1 MSIFPK
7 RGVFCKPYPKMQTMI
22 DLRDMKNFKHK
33 ENFTFGDASN
43 LKALDI
49 PNIVA
54 KRSRK
59 KHVDTDD
66 RPIEIGKAEPKVSRK
81 RQTTDS

>member
-1 MSIFPK
+1 
-7 RGVFCKPYPKMQTMI
+7 MQTMI
-22 DLRDMKNFKHK
+22 DLRAMKNFKHK
-33 ENFTFGDASN
+33 ANFTFGDASN

-59 KHVDTDD
+59 NMLILND

-81 RQTTDS
+81 RQTTNS